1 MEVGKKQFSGIKN
14 GTLWKKL
21 VLFFFIFFFKKK
33 KYYCLTT
40 NVREKCGGERKN
52 FYFLI

>member
-21 VLFFFIFFFKKK
+21 VLFIFFFFQKEEV
-33 KYYCLTT
+33 LLLD
-40 NVREKCGGERKN
+40 N
-52 FYFLI
+52 

>member
-21 VLFFFIFFFKKK
+21 VLFFFFFQKEEV
-33 KYYCLTT
+33 LLLD
-40 NVREKCGGERKN
+40 N
-52 FYFLI
+52 

>member
-21 VLFFFIFFFKKK
+21 VLFFLFFFSK
-33 KYYCLTT
+33 
-40 NVREKCGGERKN
+40 RRS
-52 FYFLI
+52 IIA

>member
-40 NVREKCGGERKN
+40 NVREKCGGVRKN
-52 FYFLI
+52 FFFF

>member
-21 VLFFFIFFFKKK
+21 VLFFLFFFQKEEV
-33 KYYCLTT
+33 LLLD
-40 NVREKCGGERKN
+40 N
-52 FYFLI
+52 

>member
-21 VLFFFIFFFKKK
+21 VLFFFIFFFQKEEV
-33 KYYCLTT
+33 LLLD
-40 NVREKCGGERKN
+40 N
-52 FYFLI
+52 